1 MTATVKIKSHAGMTW
16 GLLFAVV
23 FSMMWATCW
32 PTYTEPRAGTGLA
45 SHIQLPDPEAIKQA
59 FMAARVELLSLRD
72 RMPIMLRGLDSPAK
86 VPDYR
91 AEWEAQR
98 AGEAARLDA
107 VERIADPRMLPIVKA
122 MRTELADYDAAYTR
136 ILAFVETG
144 GSTMSGDAERTFRAW
159 MRHTVFSRPTM
170 PQERAQAG

>member
-1 MTATVKIKSHAGMTW
+1 
-16 GLLFAVV
+16 
-23 FSMMWATCW
+23 
-32 PTYTEPRAGTGLA
+32 
-45 SHIQLPDPEAIKQA
+45 
-59 FMAARVELLSLRD
+59 
-72 RMPIMLRGLDSPAK
+72 MPIMLRGLDSPAK

-144 GSTMSGDAERTFRAW
+144 GSAMSGDAERTFRAW

-170 PQERAQAG
+170 PQESAQAG